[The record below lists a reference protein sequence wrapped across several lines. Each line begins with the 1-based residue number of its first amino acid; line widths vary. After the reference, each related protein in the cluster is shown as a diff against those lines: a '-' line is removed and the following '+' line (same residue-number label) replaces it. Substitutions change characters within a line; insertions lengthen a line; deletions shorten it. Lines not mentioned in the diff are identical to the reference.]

1 MGSRNIFDRSKG
13 VGLLGD
19 DMEFEMT
26 SYLNSNFG
34 INLNRVKHSFWLQTM
49 RFLNLYNLL
58 LCIVE
63 RSMMV

>member
-1 MGSRNIFDRSKG
+1 MGSRNIFVMSKG

-19 DMEFEMT
+19 DMELGMT

-34 INLNRVKHSFWLQTM
+34 RNLNRVKHSFWLQTM
-49 RFLNLYNLL
+49 RFLNLCNLL
-58 LCIVE
+58 LCTIE

>member
-1 MGSRNIFDRSKG
+1 MGSINIFVRSKG

-19 DMEFEMT
+19 DMELGMT

-34 INLNRVKHSFWLQTM
+34 RNLNRVKHSFWLQTM
-49 RFLNLYNLL
+49 WFLNLYNLL
-58 LCIVE
+58 LCTVE